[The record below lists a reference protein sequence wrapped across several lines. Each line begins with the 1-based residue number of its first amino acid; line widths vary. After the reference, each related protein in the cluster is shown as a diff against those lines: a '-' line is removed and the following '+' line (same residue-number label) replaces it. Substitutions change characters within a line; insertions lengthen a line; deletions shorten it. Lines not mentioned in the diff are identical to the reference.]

1 MTPTT
6 IELPDDVLAQVRD
19 LAHMTNRRIEEV
31 LAEAVM
37 YGLRAAAQG
46 PPIPDEAVWADFLQ
60 RGLLTAEAIT
70 RVRSSR
76 ERILGLNRGA
86 ITATA
91 DFDAPLPDEFWLG
104 GM

>member
-1 MTPTT
+1 MTSTT

-19 LAHMTNRRIEEV
+19 LAHMSNRRVEEV

-37 YGLRAAAQG
+37 QGLRSAAQG
-46 PPIPDEAVWADFLQ
+46 PLIPDEDVWADFLQ
-60 RGLLTAEAIT
+60 RGLLTADAIT

-76 ERILGLNRGA
+76 QRILGLNPGA
-86 ITATA
+86 IITTA

-104 GM
+104 DA